1 MSKRRGTPDR
11 AEQDADAFR
20 EAVKDAI
27 PLPDKGRVVHAPL
40 RPAPL
45 PTQRL
50 ADDRKVLQ
58 DSLSDTPLLE
68 PDLESGDALAFL
80 RPGMSP
86 QVLRKLR
93 SGVWVMQD
101 QLDLHGL
108 RVDEARALLAEF
120 LSAAHR
126 RGLRCVRVI
135 HGKGW
140 GSKNREPVLKRK
152 VAGWLAQRGQVL
164 AYCEA
169 RPADGGGGA
178 VVVLLQAKGQRPEAR
193 AEDLDEEP

>member
-1 MSKRRGTPDR
+1 
-11 AEQDADAFR
+11 
-20 EAVKDAI
+20 
-27 PLPDKGRVVHAPL
+27 
-40 RPAPL
+40 
-45 PTQRL
+45 
-50 ADDRKVLQ
+50 
-58 DSLSDTPLLE
+58 
-68 PDLESGDALAFL
+68 
-80 RPGMSP
+80 MSP

-108 RVDEARALLAEF
+108 RVDEARACWRNS
-120 LSAAHR
+120 SALRTA

-152 VAGWLAQRGQVL
+152 VAGWLAQRDEVL

-178 VVVLLQAKGQRPEAR
+178 VVVLLQAKGQRGSEASTKN
-193 AEDLDEEP
+193 P